1 MDHWI
6 SYWAFD
12 LFIWAYFG
20 LIFVFYLLVLG
31 LGLLDCYLVW
41 FGPIILV
48 GFGLVCLLNFVL
60 GLTLLLIYGCGI
72 SFCCCW
78 EREKMCS
85 VDWEQ
90 LGQVKTRHELS
101 WLRTKIFGDKGII
114 LQPKE
119 EGKTVLGTF
128 SNLLCIFYDICEG
141 LRVFFL
147 YFWTSFWKLLEG
159 HYCYWDCTSKVT
171 PPSFSSKFCCIH
183 SFQFSFCVHVNVLL
197 DFYCICIFNL
207 LFIDFL
213 FPFICYPYL
222 ICSIS
227 LCFEKMYI

>member
-1 MDHWI
+1 MGHWI
-6 SYWAFD
+6 SYWP
-12 LFIWAYFG
+12 LIYSFG
-20 LIFVFYLLVLG
+20 LILG
-31 LGLLDCYLVW
+31 WFLFSIYWCWALACWIAMVW

-60 GLTLLLIYGCGI
+60 GLTLLLIHGCGI

-78 EREKMCS
+78 EREKICS

-119 EGKTVLGTF
+119 EGKTALGTF

-159 HYCYWDCTSKVT
+159 HYCY
-171 PPSFSSKFCCIH
+171 
-183 SFQFSFCVHVNVLL
+183 
-197 DFYCICIFNL
+197 
-207 LFIDFL
+207 
-213 FPFICYPYL
+213 
-222 ICSIS
+222 
-227 LCFEKMYI
+227 